1 MAFLVSQD
9 IFYKGSVT
17 IPEFLWKRDMRNP
30 HCDVEYVDGQVDVK
44 SRLYVGGR
52 NVRNEKQNGSRDG
65 YN

>member
-1 MAFLVSQD
+1 
-9 IFYKGSVT
+9 
-17 IPEFLWKRDMRNP
+17 MRNP